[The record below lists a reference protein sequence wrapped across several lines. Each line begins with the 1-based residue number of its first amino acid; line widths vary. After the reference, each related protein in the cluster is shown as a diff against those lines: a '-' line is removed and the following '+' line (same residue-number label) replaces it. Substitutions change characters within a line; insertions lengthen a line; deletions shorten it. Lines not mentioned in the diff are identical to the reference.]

1 LNNFQSDLDR
11 VSESQKVCDNIKD
24 FIEQALKKEEFKS
37 MVSQISSCLDIP
49 ESVIKLKIKKL
60 FNSKNDYK
68 KGKFKI
74 RSSYFGIISNYCIS
88 IILLI
93 INVIPKPKQKNKS
106 FDLIIDDINEL
117 EQASRFYKIVSKL
130 NSSLM
135 IVRPHLKVKGKK
147 SIFKK
152 IKNKNLNKI
161 RNNFFL
167 KSKVNISSNF
177 NVVKLLNKYLI
188 LSLKNKIDFSFYLRV
203 IITSYLRYSS
213 IFETNKAKYL
223 IQDRFFETCSIKNY
237 LFKKKGGRFSC
248 CTQIHLVESTL
259 GLFSDIDVFFSFGK
273 ETDSLNKFNKLG
285 GRVAKSIP
293 VGSHKMEQ
301 LWHSKNKDL
310 KKKEDIDILIIGI
323 NPTSNPTS
331 WFNITDE
338 MRVNLLEFL
347 KWIKK
352 ISIQNPKY
360 NIIYKHHPNF
370 PENSILDNE
379 ENEILKN
386 SYVKKIIKSSNMEI
400 NTYDY
405 MNRSKIIL
413 SYGSSMILEGIS
425 EKKNCFFVSPHKNTS
440 VFFNDLQY
448 LNKIIIKNYDDLKK
462 KIKLVLEDNK
472 NVELFNDEICLNS
485 QNVSDKIVKFLNTP

>member
-1 LNNFQSDLDR
+1 MNNFQINR
-11 VSESQKVCDNIKD
+11 ASESQKVCDNIKD
-24 FIEQALKKEEFKS
+24 FIEQALKKEDFKS

-49 ESVIKLKIKKL
+49 ESVIKLKLKRL
-60 FNSKNDYK
+60 FGSKHDYK
-68 KGKFKI
+68 KRKFKI
-74 RSSYFGIISNYCIS
+74 QSSYFEIILNYCIS

-93 INVIPKPKQKNKS
+93 INVIPKPKQKIKS

-135 IVRPHLKVKGKK
+135 IIRPHLKGKK
-147 SIFKK
+147 PIFKK
-152 IKNKNLNKI
+152 INNKNLNKI
-161 RNNFFL
+161 KNNFFL
-167 KSKVNISSNF
+167 KSKVNINSNF

-188 LSLKNKIDFSFYLRV
+188 LSLKNRIDFSYFLRV
-203 IITSYLRYSS
+203 IITSYLKYSS
-213 IFETNKAKYL
+213 IFETNKSKYL
-223 IQDRFFETCSIKNY
+223 IQDKFFETCSIKNY

-259 GLFSDIDVFFSFGK
+259 GLFTDIDVFFSFGK

-301 LWHSKNKDL
+301 LWHNKNKDL
-310 KKKEDIDILIIGI
+310 KKKKDIDILIIGI
-323 NPTSNPTS
+323 NPTS
-331 WFNITDE
+331 WFNISDE
-338 MRVNLLEFL
+338 MRVNLFEFL

-352 ISIQNPKY
+352 ISIKNPKY

-386 SYVKKIIKSSNMEI
+386 SYVKKVIKSSNMEI

-413 SYGSSMILEGIS
+413 SYGSSMIVEGIS
-425 EKKNCFFVSPHKNTS
+425 EKKNCFFVSPHKNTE

-448 LNKIIIKNYDDLKK
+448 LNKIIIKNYDDLKI
-462 KIKLVLEDNK
+462 KIKLILEDNK
-472 NVELFNDEICLNS
+472 NVELLNDEICLNS
-485 QNVSDKIVKFLNTP
+485 QNVSDKIIKFLNTQ